1 MRQVAHEAHRIGE
14 YDAGRRVE
22 IQAAGGGVECGEEL
36 VFGQDVGFGQAVE
49 QAGFAGIGVADQREG
64 EQAAVFARLAAGR
77 ALAADGFEPFFQG
90 GDFLGDQAA
99 VGFELGF
106 ARPFQADAAF
116 LALQVAVAAHEA
128 AGKVGQL
135 RQFDL

>member
-1 MRQVAHEAHRIGE
+1 M
-14 YDAGRRVE
+14 
-22 IQAAGGGVECGEEL
+22 
-36 VFGQDVGFGQAVE
+36 
-49 QAGFAGIGVADQREG
+49 
-64 EQAAVFARLAAGR
+64 FARLAAGG

-128 AGKVGQL
+128 AG
-135 RQFDL
+135 